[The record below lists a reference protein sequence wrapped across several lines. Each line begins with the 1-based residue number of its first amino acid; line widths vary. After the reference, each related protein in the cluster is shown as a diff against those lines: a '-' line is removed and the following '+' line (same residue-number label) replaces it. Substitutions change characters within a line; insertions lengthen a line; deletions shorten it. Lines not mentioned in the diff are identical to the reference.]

1 VVKVAVIMGSDS
13 DLDIMQECLK
23 GLKEFDVA
31 YTVKILSA
39 HRSPRELKKFVAG
52 FQKQG
57 IQVVIAAASGAAHL
71 AGVIAS
77 ETILPVIGIPLPSKY
92 IGGVDSLFSTVQMPA
107 GVPVATMAVGSAGV
121 KNAAICAVEI
131 LALHD
136 TRLRKALESFKKRLE
151 KKVLEK
157 NKTLKGKIENI

>member
-1 VVKVAVIMGSDS
+1 MGSDS

-23 GLKEFDVA
+23 GLKEFGVA

-77 ETILPVIGIPLPSKY
+77 ETILPVIGIPLPSKH
-92 IGGVDSLFSTVQMPA
+92 IGGVDSLFATVQMPA

-121 KNAAICAVEI
+121 KNAAVCAAEI

-136 TRLRKALESFKKRLE
+136 VRLRKALVLFKKRLE